1 MFTGSPHFDEKGEEH
16 VPEETV
22 RYVGKPTG
30 EVDDAWDRLTDG
42 ELAASFRFICIRGAS
57 LKFIL
62 IVVCCY
68 IRKADIFSYQRKRP
82 SKCGVMTLSSTGMTI
97 GEVILSGRPAMT
109 KLLFDSRFRG

>member
-1 MFTGSPHFDEKGEEH
+1 MFTGSPHFDDKGEEH
-16 VPEETV
+16 VPEEPV

-42 ELAASFRFICIRGAS
+42 ELAASFRIICIRGAS

-68 IRKADIFSYQRKRP
+68 IRKADTFSYQRKRP
-82 SKCGVMTLSSTGMTI
+82 SRHGGVALSSTGMTI
-97 GEVILSGRPAMT
+97 GEGILSGRLAMT
-109 KLLFDSRFRG
+109 KLLLNSRLCG